1 MKEVTNFH
9 FWQIRYFRMAAMVLP
24 RLLIDFFILIKSFK
38 IPLFLLKIP
47 FIQMMQLLIMKRI
60 NYKRKLK
67 SSMNLLKN
75 FRNQEMMRINWRK
88 NRIKFFKILGILLVC
103 FRVEMIRRF
112 RKRKRKI
119 NLNFKLM
126 KIILNIKSK
135 IKLLMHK
142 MI

>member
-9 FWQIRYFRMAAMVLP
+9 FWQIRYFQMAAMVLP
-24 RLLIDFFILIKSFK
+24 RSLIDFFILIKSLK

-47 FIQMMQLLIMKRI
+47 FRQKMQLLIMKRI

-75 FRNQEMMRINWRK
+75 FRNQEMMKINWRK
-88 NRIKFFKILGILLVC
+88 NRIQFFKILGILLVC
-103 FRVEMIRRF
+103 FRVEMSSRI
-112 RKRKRKI
+112 RKRKI
-119 NLNFKLM
+119 NLNFKLT
-126 KIILNIKSK
+126 KIILNIKIK
-135 IKLLMHK
+135 IKSLTHK

>member
-1 MKEVTNFH
+1 
-9 FWQIRYFRMAAMVLP
+9 MVLP

-47 FIQMMQLLIMKRI
+47 FIQIMQLLIMKRI